1 MMLEPQ
7 YIAVPYGS
15 PQGMDHQKETFP
27 LRVEVLICKSRFNGL
42 LRDSQQGLFWVKKW
56 YDWKVESGSGQLVWI
71 LALHY

>member
-42 LRDSQQGLFWVKKW
+42 LRDSQQGLFWVKK
-56 YDWKVESGSGQLVWI
+56 
-71 LALHY
+71 